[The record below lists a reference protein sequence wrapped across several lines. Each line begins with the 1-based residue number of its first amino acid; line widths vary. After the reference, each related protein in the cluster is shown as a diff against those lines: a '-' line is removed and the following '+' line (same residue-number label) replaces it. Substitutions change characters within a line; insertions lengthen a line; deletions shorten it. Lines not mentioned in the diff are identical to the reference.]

1 MNPLALPVGSTAAAS
16 TSVARSA
23 KRERL
28 GVLTAVPSL
37 GNSHVSA
44 AVMNDD
50 ERRKKILS
58 DPALH
63 EAIRKVIRLRGVPLQ
78 DVEDILNAVI
88 ADASDD
94 PGLPLND
101 PEAARHRLCG
111 TARHKSIDDA
121 RGRKRT
127 KARVVQPGPEMPE
140 PHPLRPEEQVLARS
154 LAEHGKKRF
163 PLTFSWFERSRVHG
177 ESPASIA
184 ADAKV
189 SAGYVRHELSNIG
202 RALRAVTAAAA
213 AIFVLVMGV
222 RQWKLYNEPVSV
234 GHGRPEPDPRAT
246 ALREVAKGECANEQ
260 WAACLKDLNKANE
273 IDPAN
278 QTRELWELRAK
289 AQQKVSE
296 QDASPGR

>member
-1 MNPLALPVGSTAAAS
+1 MNPPALPVGSTPPAS
-16 TSVARSA
+16 ALVARSPR
-23 KRERL
+23 RERRAM
-28 GVLTAVPSL
+28 LTAVPSP
-37 GNSHVSA
+37 GDSHVSA
-44 AVMNDD
+44 AAMDDD

-63 EAIRKVIRLRGVPLQ
+63 EAIRKVIRLRGVPRQ

-88 ADASDD
+88 ADAHDD

-121 RGRKRT
+121 RARKRT

-140 PHPLRPEEQVLARS
+140 PHPLRPEDQVLARS

-213 AIFVLVMGV
+213 AIFVVVFGV

-234 GHGRPEPDPRAT
+234 GHGRAAPDARAT

-260 WAACLKDLNKANE
+260 WAACLRDLNKANE

-289 AQQKVSE
+289 AEQKVHE
-296 QDASPGR
+296 QDAAPGR